1 VNADTAKTLVFVSGG
16 LMIALA
22 LLSGQGNTYKRVW
35 AAGLWTTL
43 LAVVADVAPELT
55 GWFSVAIIVAAVAA
69 NQGVFGAFLTGDTKQ
84 PTSPGAAASASGS
97 PTAQTARVQ

>member
-1 VNADTAKTLVFVSGG
+1 
-16 LMIALA
+16 
-22 LLSGQGNTYKRVW
+22 
-35 AAGLWTTL
+35 L

-69 NQGVFGAFLTGDTKQ
+69 NQGVFGSFLTGDTSK
-84 PTSPGAAASASGS
+84 PASTSPGAAASASGS